1 MRISLLTIP
10 LTLCQLVLTIPT
22 ETKIQKP
29 SNNHNPHKDKQ
40 DKHKTKPWVN
50 SPVLPS
56 FPQTTDYPLPIQGN
70 LVAHDPNIIQ
80 HNGAYY
86 LFKGGVHIPFFK
98 AQNLTGPW
106 TQVGTVL
113 DGPSTIQ
120 KQNRTRPWAP
130 TTIERNGKFYCFY
143 TVSKHGSRDSAIG
156 VATTTNIDEGNW
168 TDHGSLIYTGKG
180 HLSHLYPYTKSNAID
195 PAFITDQKTGKPYL
209 VYGSF
214 WRGIFQLPLA
224 DDLLS
229 VENTEHPDA
238 RNLAF
243 VPDVR
248 FKPVEGAF
256 MTYRDPYYYMWFSH
270 GKCCRFYRGFPKKG
284 QECVIC
290 FCFRGYVC

>member
-1 MRISLLTIP
+1 M
-10 LTLCQLVLTIPT
+10 
-22 ETKIQKP
+22 
-29 SNNHNPHKDKQ
+29 
-40 DKHKTKPWVN
+40 
-50 SPVLPS
+50 
-56 FPQTTDYPLPIQGN
+56 
-70 LVAHDPNIIQ
+70 
-80 HNGAYY
+80 
-86 LFKGGVHIPFFK
+86 
-98 AQNLTGPW
+98 
-106 TQVGTVL
+106 
-113 DGPSTIQ
+113 
-120 KQNRTRPWAP
+120 
-130 TTIERNGKFYCFY
+130 
-143 TVSKHGSRDSAIG
+143 
-156 VATTTNIDEGNW
+156 
-168 TDHGSLIYTGKG
+168 
-180 HLSHLYPYTKSNAID
+180 SHPYPYTKSNAID